1 MNDRLERELTK
12 MTPEGR
18 KMWEEIVEEEEQV
31 MMELLESWEMAGLKK
46 YAGEKKMSRWN
57 RPLKDGETMYV
68 WSQRFGDWINLK
80 TGEGLVGEHCITGE
94 KHTEARELL
103 QFMEEELKQQ
113 TPEQRRKVE
122 QMLAENE
129 DEMFEMLDYW
139 REVKTKNEAKE

>member
-1 MNDRLERELTK
+1 MNDRLERELAK
-12 MTPEGR
+12 MTPDGR
-18 KMWEEIVEEEEQV
+18 RMWEEIVEEEEWA
-31 MMELLESWEMAGLKK
+31 MMELLESWEKAGVKK
-46 YAGEKKMSRWN
+46 YAGKKKMKRRS

-68 WSQRFGDWINLK
+68 WSQRFGDWVNLK

-129 DEMFEMLDYW
+129 DEMFEMLEYW
-139 REVKTKNEAKE
+139 REKNRMNNSL